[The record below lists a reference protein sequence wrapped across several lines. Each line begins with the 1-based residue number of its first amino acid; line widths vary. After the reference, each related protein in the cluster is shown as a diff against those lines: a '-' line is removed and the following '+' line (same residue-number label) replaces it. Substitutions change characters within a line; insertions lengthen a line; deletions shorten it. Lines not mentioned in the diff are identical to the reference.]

1 MAQAQG
7 PAGDTERA
15 VIASFEGHKPQLGR
29 HVFVAPGAT
38 VIGQVT
44 LGDEASVWY
53 GAVLRGDVG
62 KITIGARTN
71 LQDLTVVH
79 VSDGVADTTVGDDVT
94 VGHRVILHGCTVAHH
109 VLVGMGAVL
118 MDHVMVEPYC
128 LIAAGALLSPGTRV
142 PEGSLVVGVPGKVV
156 RPLKQEERDRIEASA
171 AHYVALAQRHAG
183 G

>member
-1 MAQAQG
+1 ML
-7 PAGDTERA
+7 
-15 VIASFEGHKPQLGR
+15 SFEGRAPAIGR
-29 HVFVAPGAT
+29 DVFVATGAT
-38 VIGQVT
+38 VIGEVT

-79 VSDGVADTTVGDDVT
+79 VSDGVADTTIGDDVT

-118 MDHVMVEPYC
+118 MDHVEVAPYC
-128 LIAAGALLSPGTRV
+128 LVGAGALLSPGTRV

-156 RPLKQEERDRIEASA
+156 RALKPEERARIDLSA
-171 AHYVALAQRHAG
+171 AHYVALARRHRVGFTLGPGRAAP
-183 G
+183 